1 MYYLPTIWC
10 LRSVDNER
18 TLVGRQE
25 DSFSKLFLG
34 KNPTGWATYFVPEL
48 KL

>member
-25 DSFSKLFLG
+25 DSKLFLG